1 MRQEFKINFK
11 NQLYSIRQFIYLL
24 IPVIIVIIFFEIQN
38 LDLNSEAGVF
48 TIVGFFAFF
57 LILILPFHI
66 QYLIENWNTKLIVD
80 NNSKKIK
87 IIQGNKISEF
97 NINEIYAERI
107 IGHQDSWK
115 SPFKYYGFIR
125 IKTKNNEEYIIT
137 SLMANPFKFPLKI
150 DKTKYSLPYIKKSLT
165 KAELED
171 LISEE
176 KENKE
181 RKVNF
186 FTNSFKNLSTKELI
200 LKIDNKK
207 EMQIEAVIAAER
219 IIKERTKIS
228 TELK

>member
-1 MRQEFKINFK
+1 
-11 NQLYSIRQFIYLL
+11 
-24 IPVIIVIIFFEIQN
+24 
-38 LDLNSEAGVF
+38 
-48 TIVGFFAFF
+48 
-57 LILILPFHI
+57 
-66 QYLIENWNTKLIVD
+66 
-80 NNSKKIK
+80 
-87 IIQGNKISEF
+87 
-97 NINEIYAERI
+97 
-107 IGHQDSWK
+107 
-115 SPFKYYGFIR
+115 
-125 IKTKNNEEYIIT
+125 
-137 SLMANPFKFPLKI
+137 MANPFKFPLKI

-219 IIKERTKIS
+219 IIKERTIIS